1 MGTNIPRL
9 STLAIASM
17 VAAGAQ
23 AFEIDT
29 GESDVKVR
37 LDTTVKYS
45 AAARLLGR
53 AAALSS
59 EGPAA
64 PNQNDGNNNF
74 GRGLVSNRVDLLSEL
89 DITTERVGAR
99 ISGAAWYDTVYNQS
113 NDNNSLTANR
123 TPGNRF
129 SSETRRIMGRDAEVL
144 DAFVFGRFDL
154 GERLATVRL
163 GRHSLLWGESLF
175 FGANGIA
182 GGQAPVDVVK
192 AQSVPNSQ
200 FKEIIRPTG
209 KLSGNFPLSDTISV
223 GGYLGY
229 EWEASRLQPVG
240 AYLSAS
246 DSLGPE
252 GGERILAGP
261 FEFRRQSELEPRD
274 SGQYGVQLRWLA
286 DSIDTDFGFYA
297 IRYHA
302 MSPSNIWTTVTGV
315 PPATAPDSYRWV
327 YHEGIRAYG
336 ISAAKTVG
344 SWSLGA
350 EVSLRE
356 NAPLSS
362 GGQTILSTIGVN
374 TGFDNKNNPGYA
386 VGRTGHAQ
394 LSWIAS
400 LGPSPLYQEAS
411 FTGEVAWNRVLSVT
425 DNRQMLNPVA
435 DRDATLIR
443 MVFAPTYRQV
453 LPGLDLS
460 VPVGVSYTAGRSG
473 AVGPAFGVHR
483 GGDFN
488 IGLQGTYLNRYM
500 ILLSYV
506 NFYGPTGPSLNA
518 ENFTQF
524 KQALKD
530 RDYVSVSLRTTF

>member
-1 MGTNIPRL
+1 MGTRIPRL

-17 VAAGAQ
+17 VATGAQ

-29 GESDVKVR
+29 GDSGVKVQW
-37 LDTTVKYS
+37 DTTVKYS
-45 AAARLLGR
+45 AAARLHGQQSE
-53 AAALSS
+53 LSTQ
-59 EGPAA
+59 GPAA

-74 GRGLVSNRVDLLSEL
+74 GRGLVSNRIDLFTEL
-89 DITTERVGAR
+89 DVTTDRFGAR
-99 ISGAAWYDTVYNQS
+99 VSGAAWYDTIYNQS
-113 NDNNSLTANR
+113 NDNNSLTANHS
-123 TPGNRF
+123 PGNRF
-129 SSETRRIMGRDAEVL
+129 PSETRRIMGRDAEVL
-144 DAFVFGRFDL
+144 DAFVFGRFEL

-223 GGYLGY
+223 GAYVGY

-240 AYLSAS
+240 AYLSGS

-261 FEFRRQSELEPRD
+261 FQFLRQSELEARD
-274 SGQYGVQLRWLA
+274 TGQYGLQLRWLA
-286 DSIDTDFGFYA
+286 ESIDTDFGFYA

-302 MSPSNIWTTVTGV
+302 MSPSNIWTTVVGV
-315 PPATAPDSYRWV
+315 PPATMPSSYRWV

-336 ISAAKTVG
+336 VSAAKTIG

-350 EVSLRE
+350 EVSVRE

-362 GGQTILSTIGVN
+362 AGQTILSTIGVN
-374 TGFDNKNNPGYA
+374 TGFDNNNNPGYA

-400 LGPSPLYQEAS
+400 LGPSPFYQEAS
-411 FTGEVAWNRVLSVT
+411 FTGEVAWNRVLSVS
-425 DNRQMLNPVA
+425 DNRHMLNPVA
-435 DRDATLIR
+435 DRDAASIR

-460 VPVGVSYTAGRSG
+460 VPVGISYTEGRSA

-488 IGLQGTYLNRYM
+488 IGLQGTYLNRYV
-500 ILLSYV
+500 ISLSYV

-518 ENFTQF
+518 QNFTQF
-524 KQALKD
+524 KQALQD

>member
-1 MGTNIPRL
+1 MGNCIPRL
-9 STLAIASM
+9 STLAIASLM
-17 VAAGAQ
+17 ATGAQ

-29 GESDVKVR
+29 GESDVRIR

-45 AAARLLGR
+45 ATARLLGR
-53 AAALSS
+53 SSALST
-59 EGPAA
+59 EAPAA

-74 GRGLVSNRVDLLSEL
+74 GRGLVSNRIDLFSEL
-89 DITTERVGAR
+89 DITTDSVGAR

-113 NDNNSLTANR
+113 NDNRSLTANR
-123 TPGNRF
+123 TPRNRF
-129 SSETRRIMGRDAEVL
+129 SSETRRIMGRDAELL
-144 DAFVFGRFDL
+144 DAFVFGRFEL

-182 GGQAPVDVVK
+182 GGQAPIDVVK

-209 KLSGNFPLSDTISV
+209 KLSGSVQISDAVSV
-223 GGYLGY
+223 GAYVGY

-240 AYLSAS
+240 AYLSTS

-261 FEFRRQSELEPRD
+261 LQFLRQSELEARN
-274 SGQYGVQLRWLA
+274 SGQYGLQLRWLV

-302 MSPSNIWTTVTGV
+302 TSPSNIWTTVAGF
-315 PPATAPDSYRWV
+315 PPATTPDSYRWV

-336 ISAAKTVG
+336 VSAAKTIG
-344 SWSLGA
+344 NWSLGA
-350 EVSLRE
+350 EVSVRD

-362 GGQTILSTIGVN
+362 AGQTILPAIGVN
-374 TGFDNKNNPGYA
+374 TGLNNNSNPGYA

-400 LGPSPLYQEAS
+400 LGPSAFYREAS
-411 FTGEVAWNRVLSVT
+411 FAGEVAWNRVLSVT

-435 DRDATLIR
+435 DRDAVSAR
-443 MVFAPTYRQV
+443 MVFTPTYRQV

-460 VPVGVSYTAGRSG
+460 VPIGISHTVGRSG

-488 IGLQGTYLNRYM
+488 IGLQGTYLNRYVFS
-500 ILLSYV
+500 LSYV
-506 NFYGPTGPSLNA
+506 NFYGPTGPTLNA

-530 RDYVSVSLRTTF
+530 RDYISVSLRTTF